1 MCTKYWQALSSAPI
15 RTGDAAALRT
25 LHHQQQCR
33 SAQSLPRCSL
43 WSIDFRTRRSIDR
56 FGLKL
61 FTGTQHRRHYQRN
74 FALCGELR
82 YRSKANR
89 ELVSKGNVSAV
100 RLVSGVGLVLLLVC
114 ALCAG
119 QSLADAERQNRQQ
132 KETRGITAKKV
143 YTTDD
148 ITSPACPL
156 AQEPKDLSGTWS
168 FTHFDDRFQ
177 GWIAL
182 CQSGSTLQG
191 KWHTSSGKSEPD
203 TLVTGSVDGTAV
215 TLKRFLGPNQQS
227 YALTLSADGNR
238 LDGFGE
244 GYFLHHTNLNM
255 TRSGDAKPATAPPS
269 TTSTASSA
277 KH

>member
-1 MCTKYWQALSSAPI
+1 
-15 RTGDAAALRT
+15 
-25 LHHQQQCR
+25 
-33 SAQSLPRCSL
+33 
-43 WSIDFRTRRSIDR
+43 
-56 FGLKL
+56 
-61 FTGTQHRRHYQRN
+61 
-74 FALCGELR
+74 
-82 YRSKANR
+82 
-89 ELVSKGNVSAV
+89 VSAV
-100 RLVSGVGLVLLLVC
+100 RLVPGVGLVLLLVC

-119 QSLADAERQNRQQ
+119 QSLGDAARHSRQQ
-132 KETRGITAKKV
+132 KETRRTTAKKV

-148 ITSPACPL
+148 MTDPTPAS
-156 AQEPKDLSGTWS
+156 AQESKDLSGTWS

-182 CQSGSTLQG
+182 RQSGSALQG
-191 KWHTSSGKSEPD
+191 TWHTGSGKSEPD

-215 TLKRFLGPNQQS
+215 TLRRFLGPNQQS

-269 TTSTASSA
+269 TTSTAPSA